1 MADNNR
7 MNRVDEELKK
17 ALSKIISQELKDPK
31 LTGLVSV
38 TSVKTTPDLRYARVF
53 VSMIG
58 CKSQKE
64 NLSILKKSS
73 GYMRSLVAKEVNLRV
88 TPELVFEFDESI
100 EYGAK
105 IDNILKNLDINQKS
119 E

>member
-1 MADNNR
+1 
-7 MNRVDEELKK
+7 MNRVDEEIKK
-17 ALSKIISQELKDPK
+17 AVSKIISQDLHDPK
-31 LTGLVSV
+31 LTGLISV

-64 NLSILKKSS
+64 NLAILKKSS
-73 GYMRSLVAKEVNLRV
+73 GFIRSLIAKEVNLRI

-100 EYGAK
+100 EYRFK
-105 IDNILKNLDINQKS
+105 D
-119 E
+119 

>member
-1 MADNNR
+1 MNGNR
-7 MNRVDEELKK
+7 MNRIDEQIKEEV
-17 ALSKIISQELKDPK
+17 SKIISQEVHDPK
-31 LTGLVSV
+31 LTGLISV
-38 TSVKTTPDLRYARVF
+38 TSVKTTPDFRYSRVL

-58 CKSQKE
+58 AKSQKE

-73 GYMRSLVAKEVNLRV
+73 GYIRTLLANRVNLRM

-105 IDNILKNLDINQKS
+105 IDKILKDMNIKS
-119 E
+119 SNE